1 MFDRVL
7 IALDESKPLEPM
19 LAAAMSVTHPRH
31 TRVSVLTV
39 RERPQGGSE
48 DGSGGGLARLRPAA
62 GDASSAAA
70 DRLRHAGYQADASI
84 HLVQPGGTADE
95 IIRAIDDMGPDL
107 VVMGSRGLTDLR
119 ALVSGSISH
128 RVLAEAGCPVL
139 VVREDAHL
147 ESPRRLLV
155 AYDDSHHSRRA
166 ARVAADLA
174 RSTGAEIEVVLVK
187 RPLLAE
193 AALVV
198 DSAGSQRLIDDLIET
213 VCPDVVASASV
224 KVAAAGKAAC
234 IAETAEQSD
243 ADLIVMGT
251 RGLSRIAGAAIG
263 SVSHEV
269 IHLSHRQVLLVP

>member
-7 IALDESKPLEPM
+7 VALDESRPLEPM
-19 LAAAMSVTHPRH
+19 LAAAMSVTHPHH
-31 TRVSVLTV
+31 TRVSILTV
-39 RERPQGGSE
+39 REGST
-48 DGSGGGLARLRPAA
+48 DVGSGVRRIRPGAEEAPSRAA
-62 GDASSAAA
+62 EK
-70 DRLRHAGYQADASI
+70 LHQAGYQADASI
-84 HLVQPGGTADE
+84 HLVRPGGTAEE
-95 IIRAIDDMGPDL
+95 IVRAIDDMGPDL
-107 VVMGSRGLTDLR
+107 LVMGSRGLTDLQ

-128 RVLAEAGCPVL
+128 RVLSEAGCPVL
-139 VVREDAHL
+139 IVREDARL
-147 ESPRRLLV
+147 EAPRRLLV

-187 RPLLAE
+187 RQLLAE

-198 DSAGSQRLIDDLIET
+198 DTDSSQRMLDDLLDTI
-213 VCPDVVASASV
+213 CPDVVASGTV
-224 KVAAAGKAAC
+224 KVAPAGKAAC
-234 IAETAEQSD
+234 IAETAEQSG